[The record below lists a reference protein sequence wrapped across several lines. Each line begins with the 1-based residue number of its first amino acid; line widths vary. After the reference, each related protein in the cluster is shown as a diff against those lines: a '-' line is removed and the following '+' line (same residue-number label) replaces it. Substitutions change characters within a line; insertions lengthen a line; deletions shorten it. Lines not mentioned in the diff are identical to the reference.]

1 MDLPPNAAKLC
12 GSFKRCATIWGTKLG
27 AKGQVLFLLTLAAP
41 CCQRRL
47 IQRGYHGFLNS
58 FWLENQMQRREY
70 ATRGGERCLLLHQG
84 SDCNLQASGCET
96 DIQKL
101 RL

>member
-1 MDLPPNAAKLC
+1 MNLPPNVAKLPR
-12 GSFKRCATIWGTKLG
+12 SFKRYATICRTKLG
-27 AKGQVLFLLTLAAP
+27 AKGQVLFLVTLAAP
-41 CCQRRL
+41 CYQRRL
-47 IQRGYHGFLNS
+47 LQQGYHGFLDS

-70 ATRGGERCLLLHQG
+70 GTRGRERRLRLYQG
-84 SDCNLQASGCET
+84 SDCDLQASGCET